1 MGILSSI
8 NDGLQN
14 AVDATKK
21 WVNRH
26 PALTGAVVG
35 GTAGSV
41 VPVVGTIVGA
51 VAGATIGA
59 HVGRDDDQ
67 KPADVVEEKKDA

>member
-1 MGILSSI
+1 MLDKIEK
-8 NDGLQN
+8 GLQG
-14 AVDATKK
+14 AYDATKK
-21 WVNRH
+21 WVGRH
-26 PALTGAVVG
+26 PALSGAIAG

-41 VPVVGTIVGA
+41 VPGVGTIIGA

-67 KPADVVEEKKDA
+67 KASE